1 MYFVAKAAA
10 TLVKSDVA
18 HLYIVGKGEK
28 RCVCV
33 CVCIC
38 VCVCVCVC
46 VCKASAPVLLL

>member
-33 CVCIC
+33 CVCVYMCIC
-38 VCVCVCVC
+38 VYVYIYIYVYIYT
-46 VCKASAPVLLL
+46 